1 MFHAVYSNPVTSVP
15 ASNRMIAGPQPL
27 PPQLLHSS
35 GSQMMRDCPLSLN
48 DGRTVIYCVPAKNE
62 ASLQQ
67 VSYFRTL
74 GQRWSSAPADNTA
87 QRTAETHSTVCFASC
102 ASGANGGAGGSPVL
116 LQPAMGLPAFVTD
129 KQQLPSMVAQPSPT
143 LSRLTSGL
151 CSTSEGT
158 TTFGAST
165 TSVTSSTVG
174 SGAATGTA
182 ATTNGSMSHTSTS
195 PGLPGFQMSVS
206 LPTSAITAVAAPPQQ
221 PQTCFWLSHTTGAL
235 TPIRKEDMMT
245 ISDTSAST
253 STHSYAM
260 PPPPPMPSQS
270 SSVSATSV
278 PTYLMAPQVSPFGG
292 AMVQAF
298 SESLSG
304 STAFSVPAMPLPQPP
319 RPPKT
324 LNGLQYQLGE
334 LYEGF
339 VKRYNPNRG
348 FGFLTATAHVTMA
361 NDGSNSDSVTG
372 TPIASLNATTTAV
385 PTTREAETPKEH
397 RTPVHLGDIFVHQSS
412 MQMEGFRTLPV
423 GGRVRFRIGYKDG
436 QQTLQAVSVELLP
449 QVLPPNVEMASS
461 ASSTQQTAAA
471 VPNQKTESMASWSQA
486 APPSICAGDSSVNAR
501 RLEGCA
507 INFASEDDGDHKDD
521 EPLIEL
527 AYDMYASFE

>member
-1 MFHAVYSNPVTSVP
+1 MFHAVYSNPVTGVP
-15 ASNRMIAGPQPL
+15 GSNRILAGSQPL
-27 PPQLLHSS
+27 PPQLLHST
-35 GSQMMRDCPLSLN
+35 GSQVMRGCPFALN
-48 DGRTVIYCVPAKNE
+48 DGRTVMYCIPAKSE

-67 VSYFRTL
+67 VSYFRTA
-74 GQRWSSAPADNTA
+74 GQRWLSVPAENTA
-87 QRTAETHSTVCFASC
+87 QCAAETHSAVCFASC
-102 ASGANGGAGGSPVL
+102 ASGANGGADRSPVL
-116 LQPAMGLPAFVTD
+116 LQPTMGAPAFVTD
-129 KQQLPSMVAQPSPT
+129 KQQLPPMAAQPSPT
-143 LSRLTSGL
+143 LSRLPRGL

-182 ATTNGSMSHTSTS
+182 GTTNGSMAPTGTS
-195 PGLPGFQMSVS
+195 PALPGFQMSVP
-206 LPTSAITAVAAPPQQ
+206 LPTGAMTAVAASPQQ
-221 PQTCFWLSHTTGAL
+221 PQTCFWLSHTTGTL

-270 SSVSATSV
+270 SSASATSV
-278 PTYLMAPQVSPFGG
+278 PTYLMAPQVSSFGG

-304 STAFSVPAMPLPQPP
+304 STPFSVPTLPLPQPP
-319 RPPKT
+319 RPAKT

-348 FGFLTATAHVTMA
+348 FGFLTATAHVTMV
-361 NDGSNSDSVTG
+361 NDGSNSDSAAG
-372 TPIASLNATTTAV
+372 TPIASVNATAKAV
-385 PTTREAETPKEH
+385 PTTGEEKNPKKH
-397 RTPVHLGDIFVHQSS
+397 LTPVHLGDIFVHQSS

-436 QQTLQAVSVELLP
+436 QQTLQAVNVELLP
-449 QVLPPNVEMASS
+449 QMLPPNIEMTSS
-461 ASSTQQTAAA
+461 ASSAQQTAIA
-471 VPNQKTESMASWSQA
+471 VPNEKTDNMVSRPQA
-486 APPSICAGDSSVNAR
+486 ELPSICDGGSSVKER
-501 RLEGCA
+501 GLEGYA
-507 INFASEDDGDHKDD
+507 INFASEDDK
-521 EPLIEL
+521 PLIEL
-527 AYDMYASFE
+527 AYDMCASFE

>member
-27 PPQLLHSS
+27 PPQLPHSS

-74 GQRWSSAPADNTA
+74 GQRWSSASADNTA

-235 TPIRKEDMMT
+235 TPIRKEDMMA
-245 ISDTSAST
+245 ISDTI
-253 STHSYAM
+253 
-260 PPPPPMPSQS
+260 
-270 SSVSATSV
+270 
-278 PTYLMAPQVSPFGG
+278 PTYLMAPQVSSFGG

-304 STAFSVPAMPLPQPP
+304 STAFS
-319 RPPKT
+319 
-324 LNGLQYQLGE
+324 
-334 LYEGF
+334 GF

-348 FGFLTATAHVTMA
+348 FGFLTATAHVTMV